1 LTVLDISCAELA
13 SRLDANAPIALLDVR
28 EDWELEICA
37 IDQALHIPLSQLSG
51 RLDELAPDMPL
62 AIICHH
68 GVRSRHAG
76 LLLED
81 HGFKELFNVRGGIDA
96 WALEV
101 ERDMSRYD

>member
-1 LTVLDISCAELA
+1 MVLDISCSELA
-13 SRLDANAPIALLDVR
+13 IRLEGDHPLDLLDVR

-37 IDQALHIPLSQLSG
+37 ISQAHHIPLSELSG
-51 RLDELAPDMPL
+51 RVGELAPEKPL

-76 LLLED
+76 RFLED
-81 HGFKELFNVRGGIDA
+81 RGFKEVFNVRGGIDA
-96 WALEV
+96 WALDI

>member
-1 LTVLDISCAELA
+1 MVLDISCSELA
-13 SRLDANAPIALLDVR
+13 AKLKGNHPFVLLDVR

-37 IDQALHIPLSQLSG
+37 ISQALHIPLSELSG
-51 RLDELAPDMPL
+51 RLDEIAPEEPL

-76 LLLED
+76 RFLED
-81 HGFKELFNVRGGIDA
+81 RGFKEVFNVRGGIDA
-96 WALEV
+96 WALDI

>member
-1 LTVLDISCAELA
+1 MVFDISCEELA
-13 SRLDANAPIALLDVR
+13 SRLDDSTPIALLDVR

-37 IDQALHIPLSQLSG
+37 IRQALHIPLSELSG
-51 RLDELAPDMPL
+51 RVDELAPDVPL

-76 LLLED
+76 RFLED
-81 HGFKELFNVRGGIDA
+81 RGFKEVFNVRGGIDA

>member
-1 LTVLDISCAELA
+1 MVRDISCGELA
-13 SRLDANAPIALLDVR
+13 SYLEGNAPFALLDVR

-37 IDQALHIPLSQLSG
+37 INKAHHIPLSDLPQ
-51 RLDELAPDMPL
+51 RVEELKPDVPL

-76 LLLED
+76 MFLLE
-81 HGFKELFNVRGGIDA
+81 HGFKEVFNVRGGIDA
-96 WALEV
+96 WALEI

>member
-1 LTVLDISCAELA
+1 MVLDISCAELA
-13 SRLDANAPIALLDVR
+13 SRLDADTPIALLDVR

-37 IDQALHIPLSQLSG
+37 IDQARHIPLSELPDRVG
-51 RLDELAPDMPL
+51 ELAPEETI

-76 LLLED
+76 RLLED
-81 HGFKELFNVRGGIDA
+81 HGFKEVFNVRGGIDA

-101 ERDMSRYD
+101 ERNMSRYD

>member
-1 LTVLDISCAELA
+1 MVQDISCVELA
-13 SRLDANAPIALLDVR
+13 SRLDGNAPIALLDVR

-37 IDQALHIPLSQLSG
+37 INAALHIPLSELAA
-51 RLDELAPDMPL
+51 RVDELVLEAPV

-76 LLLED
+76 RFLED
-81 HGFKELFNVRGGIDA
+81 RGFKEVFNVRGGIDA
-96 WALEV
+96 WALEI